1 MLPIKGWEIVIVIVI
16 IAVLFGPGIFKKFG
30 KRIKQTGKAAQ
41 KGLESGAKNA
51 GVDVEKIKSE
61 AKDKTVQERVEGLQD
76 KVDEWL
82 DSKKDIE
89 VEEEVPAKTESTETP
104 AE

>member
-1 MLPIKGWEIVIVIVI
+1 MLPIKGWEIIIIIVI

-51 GVDVEKIKSE
+51 GVDVDKIKAE

-82 DSKKDIE
+82 DSKKEIDIE
-89 VEEEVPAKTESTETP
+89 EEAPAAQKSVEEP